1 MDKAIKI
8 LESVDCKTTMNYDD
22 TSDQEVYYRYEDVL
36 KAINKALTIPVV
48 SNCSIYGFKVGTMV
62 IEESGQTE
70 REALINFV
78 NNYWD
83 LINKNE
89 RIELM
94 GKMTTV

>member
-1 MDKAIKI
+1 MEKERGIKI
-8 LESVDCKTTMNYDD
+8 TNADKQKQCD
-22 TSDQEVYYRYEDVL
+22 
-36 KAINKALTIPVV
+36 IHVV
-48 SNCSIYGFKVGTMV
+48 RNCNIYGFEVGTMV

-70 REALINFV
+70 KEALINFV

-83 LINKNE
+83 LIDKNE

>member
-1 MDKAIKI
+1 MEKERGITI
-8 LESVDCKTTMNYDD
+8 INVD
-22 TSDQEVYYRYEDVL
+22 
-36 KAINKALTIPVV
+36 NKKQCDIHVV
-48 SNCSIYGFKVGTMV
+48 SKCNIYGFEVGTMV

-70 REALINFV
+70 KEALINFV

-83 LINKNE
+83 LIDKNE

>member
-1 MDKAIKI
+1 M
-8 LESVDCKTTMNYDD
+8 EN
-22 TSDQEVYYRYEDVL
+22 
-36 KAINKALTIPVV
+36 NKELNTEKQCDIHVV
-48 SNCSIYGFKVGTMV
+48 SNCNIYGFEVGTMV

-70 REALINFV
+70 KEALINFV

-83 LINKNE
+83 LIDKYE